1 MPGHEVGGVAD
12 EVECGEVA
20 MCDGERRVSCRLPSG
35 PIILYMLFPIRLCN
49 TVATCTSIVQ
59 AMTAGD

>member
-1 MPGHEVGGVAD
+1 MVACWVVACCGARSLLLQSLLVVEALVVGHEVGGVAD

-35 PIILYMLFPIRLCN
+35 
-49 TVATCTSIVQ
+49 
-59 AMTAGD
+59 